1 MSYTAEPAS
10 EPTIEPL
17 SLTPTRPRGY
27 HPKIT
32 DALSDETLVELLV
45 GVLEANYHHLHPFN
59 VRMHEGTLSKAQ
71 VRGWIANRFYYQEN
85 IPIKDAF
92 LLTKIPARFRR
103 EWLTRIVTH
112 DGLAEGEGGIEAW
125 LRLGEAAGMS
135 RDELTGRTHLLPGVQ
150 FAVDAYVNWCR
161 DKGWFEGVA
170 SSLTEMFAPRIMK
183 GRTVAFEEHYPWLE
197 PHGLAYFRARLRQA
211 PKEATHALSIVH
223 EYARTPETQQL
234 VVDALKFKTDVLWCL
249 LDAVMLGYPE

>member
-1 MSYTAEPAS
+1 MSQ
-10 EPTIEPL
+10 TIEPL
-17 SLTPTRPRGY
+17 GFTSTRPRGY
-27 HPKIT
+27 TLHIT
-32 DALSDETLVELLV
+32 ETLSEGALAEALV
-45 GVLEANYHHLHPFN
+45 SVLEANYHHLHPFN

-71 VRGWIANRFYYQEN
+71 IRGWIANRFYYQEN
-85 IPIKDAF
+85 IPVKDAY
-92 LLTKIPARFRR
+92 LLAKIPARFRR

-112 DGLAEGEGGIEAW
+112 DGINEGEGGIEAW
-125 LRLGEAAGMS
+125 LRLGEAAQLS
-135 RDELTGRTHLLPGVQ
+135 RDELTRHAHLLPGVQ

-161 DKGWFEGVA
+161 DKPWFDGVA

-183 GRTVAFEEHYPWLE
+183 GRTVAFEQHYPWLE
-197 PHGLAYFRARLRQA
+197 PEGLAYFRARLSQA
-211 PKEATHALSIVH
+211 PKEANHAISIVY